1 MGLNVVSKDV
11 AVNNLN
17 FYIKDLRVLRD
28 IESYLDFYNR
38 AMNIKNL
45 FNFNDKVIID
55 VIDSLEEL
63 SEILEVKVPKWVIGT
78 SFENVILILDHEK
91 WKKSNNES
99 VENLILHEFV
109 HVVLNLK
116 TQSPLPIWLNEG
128 LAVYLSDQY
137 GNYKGKKPNINED
150 FDFYNV
156 NYNNEKLYDI
166 SIYIIMKLI
175 DKYSINK
182 VIDKTLKTKNF
193 KQSKM
198 FSNEGLLELL

>member
-1 MGLNVVSKDV
+1 MRLNVVSMDV

-38 AMNIKNL
+38 AMNIKNV
-45 FNFNDKVIID
+45 FNFNDKVIVD

-182 VIDKTLKTKNF
+182 VINETLKTKNF
-193 KQSKM
+193 KAKQ
-198 FSNEGLLELL
+198 NV

>member
-1 MGLNVVSKDV
+1 M
-11 AVNNLN
+11 NNLN
-17 FYIKDLRVLRD
+17 FHIKDLRVLRD
-28 IESYLDFYNR
+28 IERYLDFYNR
-38 AMNIKNL
+38 AMNIKNV
-45 FNFNDKVIID
+45 FNFNHRVIVD

-116 TQSPLPIWLNEG
+116 AQSPLPIWLNEG

-137 GNYKGKKPNINED
+137 ANYKKKKPNINED

-156 NYNNEKLYDI
+156 NYNNEKLYHI
-166 SIYIIMKLI
+166 SIYIIIKLI

-182 VIDKTLKTKNF
+182 VIDETLKTKDF

-198 FSNEGLLELL
+198 FSNESLLELL

>member
-1 MGLNVVSKDV
+1 M
-11 AVNNLN
+11 NNLN

-38 AMNIKNL
+38 AMNIKNV
-45 FNFNDKVIID
+45 FNFNDKVIVD

-137 GNYKGKKPNINED
+137 GNYKGKN
-150 FDFYNV
+150 
-156 NYNNEKLYDI
+156 
-166 SIYIIMKLI
+166 LI
-175 DKYSINK
+175 
-182 VIDKTLKTKNF
+182 
-193 KQSKM
+193 
-198 FSNEGLLELL
+198 

>member
-1 MGLNVVSKDV
+1 MVSMDV

-17 FYIKDLRVLRD
+17 FHIKDLRVLRD
-28 IESYLDFYNR
+28 IESYLNFYNR
-38 AMNIKNL
+38 AMNIKNI
-45 FNFNDKVIID
+45 FNFNDKVIVD

-78 SFENVILILDHEK
+78 SFENVILILNHDK

-116 TQSPLPIWLNEG
+116 AQSPLPIWLNEG
-128 LAVYLSDQY
+128 LAVYFSDQY

-150 FDFYNV
+150 FDLYNV
-156 NYNNEKLYDI
+156 NYNNEKLYHI

-182 VIDKTLKTKNF
+182 VIDETLKTKDF

-198 FSNEGLLELL
+198 FSNESLLELL